1 MDIDLWAVILW
12 IILFVLTICYF
23 RLLLTICW
31 FRSNRK
37 SQRHTFVLLFSA
49 PAILVFMAV
58 YGSARSGDVW
68 AFGWALAGIAVSAPI
83 AFIAVARLTAH
94 YISAEMNEDKQD

>member
-68 AFGWALAGIAVSAPI
+68 AFGWALADMVELGGRTDSD
-83 AFIAVARLTAH
+83 RCTGN
-94 YISAEMNEDKQD
+94 STRRRRSKNR